1 MEKNKSSFFKR
12 NKKLFKVL
20 LLILIIILIVF
31 HFSFLT
37 SCQVDTQKIYD
48 SMFPNITVII
58 VHTLSTILLIIF
70 SIWLIW
76 IPTKNKLDEKK
87 KYVNKVLQDAE
98 EKKQESLKRL
108 IDAENKKLEAYMEAE
123 NIISL
128 AKNDSFFEYNEIIE
142 QAQEDALKIKKEA
155 LKLKDIYKKEVEV
168 NNNNKILELALF
180 TTKKM
185 LKTKITKNENLK
197 FIDEF
202 KKDLS
207 KKNNNKHKK

>member
-1 MEKNKSSFFKR
+1 
-12 NKKLFKVL
+12 
-20 LLILIIILIVF
+20 
-31 HFSFLT
+31 
-37 SCQVDTQKIYD
+37 
-48 SMFPNITVII
+48 
-58 VHTLSTILLIIF
+58 
-70 SIWLIW
+70 
-76 IPTKNKLDEKK
+76 
-87 KYVNKVLQDAE
+87 LQDAE